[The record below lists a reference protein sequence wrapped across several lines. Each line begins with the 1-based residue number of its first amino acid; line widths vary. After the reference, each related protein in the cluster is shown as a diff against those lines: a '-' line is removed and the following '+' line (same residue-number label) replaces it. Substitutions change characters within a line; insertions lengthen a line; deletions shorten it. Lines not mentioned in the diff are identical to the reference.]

1 MFSNNKKELLYLI
14 HIGIITGDL
23 INKYSELFKS
33 HHILYNTDVNDF
45 EYGLIDSGEHACYG
59 GTVVAHGDA
68 GLPVNSE
75 VKAKLT
81 VADTCFQTIKKNFY
95 ILSI

>member
-1 MFSNNKKELLYLI
+1 MENLIKEI
-14 HIGIITGDL
+14 ESRIKT
-23 INKYSELFKS
+23 S
-33 HHILYNTDVNDF
+33 
-45 EYGLIDSGEHACYG
+45 
-59 GTVVAHGDA
+59 